1 MTTLDPN
8 ARALIEAGRRAL
20 RSTAG
25 DRERIEAALRTRLGD
40 AALPPD
46 AGVTQVATTASWQA
60 LAGAAIGVCVLAGV
74 AFYALRPTPSAPEPE
89 VRSAPHRP
97 APQTTPADPPSA
109 VPERAAPA
117 HSIVPPS
124 TPPASASPRARDSLA
139 REVALLSR
147 ATSALRAGRPAAAL
161 RTLADHQRRFPTGA
175 LVEER
180 RAAKAQALCL
190 LGRVGEGRAELARLT
205 PQSPAAATAQQVCDG
220 AVSAAPDRK

>member
-1 MTTLDPN
+1 MTALDPN

-20 RSTAG
+20 RSSAG
-25 DRERIEAALRTRLGD
+25 DRERIEAALRARLGD
-40 AALPPD
+40 AALPPG
-46 AGVTQVATTASWQA
+46 AGVTQAATTASWQV
-60 LAGAAIGVCVLAGV
+60 LTGAAIGVCVLAGV
-74 AFYALRPTPSAPEPE
+74 AFYALRPAPSAP
-89 VRSAPHRP
+89 APDARPATHRP
-97 APQTTPADPPSA
+97 APQTPADPPSA
-109 VPERAAPA
+109 VPEPAVPA
-117 HSIVPPS
+117 HSIVPPA
-124 TPPASASPRARDSLA
+124 TPPASASPRARDALA

-147 ATSALRAGRPAAAL
+147 ATSALRAGHPAAAL
-161 RTLADHQRRFPTGA
+161 KTLADHQRRFPTGA